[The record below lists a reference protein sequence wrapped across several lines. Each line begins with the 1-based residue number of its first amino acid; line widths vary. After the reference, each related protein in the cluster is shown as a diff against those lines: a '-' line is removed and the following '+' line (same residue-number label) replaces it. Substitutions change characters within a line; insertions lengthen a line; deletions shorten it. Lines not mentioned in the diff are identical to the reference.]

1 MADRKSVALFD
12 DHSRTEKATALQKFC
27 QWASKE
33 GLSSGTYIIQN
44 TRDLLGQIPLTS
56 KG

>member
-33 GLSSGTYIIQN
+33 GLSSGTYIVQN